1 MKKINIKKAAGIGIC
16 CTIISTST
24 VFAVSDNF
32 SIKEDIIIQINNE
45 WVKEG
50 IEPVIENNRTMVP
63 LNEFMEKLG
72 AMVKSDLKTGMIEVC
87 YGDVTIELNVGK
99 NSAKIIENDGGSLK
113 EEEVNL
119 EISPRAEG
127 EKVFVPLRFAAE
139 ALGFDVQWDNSL
151 KAVIIKTE
159 GDVIAVEKP
168 VEFET
173 VTKKA
178 IESNELLTN
187 LYKNHMNKGIYSL
200 MDGDYIYV
208 LVSAG
213 EKLTGGYS
221 MEVDSITEVAP
232 RTAYIHAVLSSPS
245 AESYVTQA
253 LTYPCVMVKFSKG
266 DIQNIQ
272 WDLSGDIQPDENE
285 NNEVIKFI
293 QEFGERLKMV
303 SLTAPEDV
311 LKNTMEKYYGDYVS
325 AGLIEKWLTDP
336 ANAPGRLTSS
346 PWPGRIDVL
355 SAEKTAENE
364 YAVKGMI
371 VEFTSVEMEDGG
383 FAAKEAI
390 TLKVD
395 KINGKWVITDAELDS
410 EGMAENSVVYKN
422 EKYGFSFELPESW
435 NSYSIKS
442 DVWEG
447 ISLKDGSK
455 SATGPVIY
463 IRHPQW
469 TKDNP
474 RQDIPVMI
482 FTAKQWDSLQN
493 DEFGVG
499 AAPMAPSMLG
509 ENSDYVFALPA
520 SYNYAFL
527 TGYEEVEEI
536 FESNPLKVFEIK

>member
-1 MKKINIKKAAGIGIC
+1 MKKVNIKKAAIIGMC

-32 SIKEDIIIQINNE
+32 NVHDNIKVQINNE

-50 IEPVIENNRTMVP
+50 IEPVIENDRVMVP
-63 LNEFMEKLG
+63 LNKFMEKLG
-72 AMVKSDLKTGMIEVC
+72 AKVKSDLKTGMIEVS
-87 YGDVTIELNVGK
+87 YGDVTIQLTPGK
-99 NSAKIIENDGGSLK
+99 SSAKIIKNEGGSLK
-113 EEEVNL
+113 EEDVNL
-119 EISPRAEG
+119 EISPRVYG

-139 ALGFDVQWDNSL
+139 AMGFDVQWDNSL
-151 KAVIIKTE
+151 RAVIIKTE

-173 VTKKA
+173 VAKKA
-178 IESNELLTN
+178 IESNKLLVD
-187 LYKNHMNKGIYSL
+187 LYNKNHMNKGIYSL
-200 MDGDYIYV
+200 MDDNYIYV

-213 EKLTGGYS
+213 EKPTGGYS
-221 MEVDSITEVAP
+221 MEIDSITEVAP

-253 LTYPCVMVKFSKG
+253 LTYPCAMVKFSKG

-293 QEFGERLKMV
+293 QGFGQQLKMV

-311 LKNTMEKYYGDYVS
+311 LKSTMEKYFGDYVS
-325 AGLIEKWLTDP
+325 AGLMEKWLSDP

-355 SAEKTAENE
+355 STEKTAENE
-364 YAVKGMI
+364 YVVKGTI

-383 FAAKEAI
+383 FAAKKAI
-390 TLKVD
+390 TLKVE
-395 KINGKWVITDAELDS
+395 KINGKWIITGVELG
-410 EGMAENSVVYKN
+410 EGTAENSVVYKN
-422 EKYGFSFELPESW
+422 EKYGFNFELPESW
-435 NSYSIKS
+435 NGYSIKN

-447 ISLKDGSK
+447 ISLGDGSK
-455 SATGPVIY
+455 SAAGPVIY

-469 TKDNP
+469 TSDNP

-509 ENSDYVFALPA
+509 KNSDYVFALPA
-520 SYNYAFL
+520 RYNYAFL

-536 FESNPLKVFEIK
+536 LESNPLKAFEIK

>member
-1 MKKINIKKAAGIGIC
+1 MKKVNIKKAAIIGMC

-32 SIKEDIIIQINNE
+32 NVKEGIKIQINNE

-50 IEPVIENNRTMVP
+50 IEPVIENDRAMVP

-72 AMVKSDLKTGMIEVC
+72 AKVKSDLKTGMIEVS
-87 YGDVTIELNVGK
+87 YGDVTIQLIPGK
-99 NSAKIIENDGGSLK
+99 SSAKIIKNEGGSLK
-113 EEEVNL
+113 EEDVNL
-119 EISPRAEG
+119 ENSPRAEG

-139 ALGFDVQWDNSL
+139 AFGFDVQWDNSL
-151 KAVIIKTE
+151 RAVIIKTE
-159 GDVIAVEKP
+159 RDAIVVEKP

-173 VTKKA
+173 VAKKA
-178 IESNELLTN
+178 IESNEPLAS
-187 LYKNHMNKGIYSL
+187 LYNKNHMNKGIYSL
-200 MDGDYIYV
+200 MDDDYIYV

-213 EKLTGGYS
+213 EKPTGGYS
-221 MEVDSITEVAP
+221 LEVDSITEVAP

-253 LTYPCVMVKFSKG
+253 LTYPCVIVKFSKG

-272 WDLSGDIQPDENE
+272 WDLSGDIQPEENE

-293 QEFGERLKMV
+293 QRFGDQLKMV
-303 SLTAPEDV
+303 SLTASEDV
-311 LKNTMEKYYGDYVS
+311 LKSTMEKYYGDYVS
-325 AGLIEKWLTDP
+325 AGLIEKWLADL
-336 ANAPGRLTSS
+336 AKAPGRLTSS

-364 YAVKGMI
+364 YAVKGTI

-383 FAAKEAI
+383 FAAKKAI
-390 TLKVD
+390 TLKVE
-395 KINGKWVITDAELDS
+395 KINGKWIITGVELG
-410 EGMAENSVVYKN
+410 EGTAENSVVYKN
-422 EKYGFSFELPESW
+422 EKYGFNFELPESW
-435 NSYSIKS
+435 NGYSIKN
-442 DVWEG
+442 DVWVG

-469 TKDNP
+469 TSDNP

-509 ENSDYVFALPA
+509 KNSDYVFALPA
-520 SYNYAFL
+520 RYNYAFL

-536 FESNPLKVFEIK
+536 LESNPLKAFEIK